1 VERTIGVDYP
11 AGIRALTI
19 AGRMKWSVR
28 SFKARGGRIGA
39 RPRID
44 RARGLAAFTLI
55 ELLVVIAIIAILAA
69 MLLPALSR
77 AKARAYNIACISNLK
92 QLEVCWHLY
101 AVDNRDLLAPNDSV
115 DDVSASDTNGTID
128 ARSLS
133 WCPDHPMTDTTTS
146 NLQLGVLFPYNTSV
160 PIYHCPSDRSTVQT
174 PDGVPL
180 PQLRDRSYNMSQSV
194 NGYPQYKD
202 PAGILALLPCWD
214 RYTLIHAPSPAQLFV
229 FIDENSDTELDS
241 QFGNPVGLPFWPQEW
256 FDMPSNRHIQGCNL
270 SFADG
275 HVEHWRW
282 KAPMVFDGWLLPV
295 PPQQMPDF
303 LRVQNAMK
311 LPTDN

>member
-1 VERTIGVDYP
+1 
-11 AGIRALTI
+11 
-19 AGRMKWSVR
+19 MKWPLR
-28 SFKARGGRIGA
+28 SFKGRGERIGA

-44 RARGLAAFTLI
+44 RARGRAAFTLI

-69 MLLPALSR
+69 ILLPVLSR
-77 AKARAYNIACISNLK
+77 AKARAYTVACLSNLR

-101 AVDNRDLLAPNDSV
+101 AVDNRDLLPPNDSV
-115 DDVSASDTNGTID
+115 DDVTPANTNGTIE

-133 WCPDHPMTDTTTS
+133 WCPDHPMFDTTPS
-146 NLQLGVLFPYNTSV
+146 NLELGVLFPYNTCV
-160 PIYHCPSDRSTVQT
+160 PIYHCPADHSTVQT
-174 PDGVPL
+174 ADGMPL
-180 PQLRDRSYNMSQSV
+180 PQLRERSYNMSQSV
-194 NGYPQYKD
+194 NGYWEYPD
-202 PAGILALLPCWD
+202 PEGMLAILPCWD
-214 RYTLIHAPSPAQLFV
+214 RYTLIREPSPAQLFV

-241 QFGNPVGLPFWPQEW
+241 QFGNPVGLPFWPVEW
-256 FDMPSNRHIQGCNL
+256 FDMPSDRHIQGGNL

-282 KAPMVFDGWLLPV
+282 KAPMVFYGWEMPV

-311 LPTDN
+311 LAPGN

>member
-1 VERTIGVDYP
+1 
-11 AGIRALTI
+11 
-19 AGRMKWSVR
+19 MKNPFPQNKPVTNPPVAACR
-28 SFKARGGRIGA
+28 
-39 RPRID
+39 
-44 RARGLAAFTLI
+44 AFTLI

-69 MLLPALSR
+69 ILLPALSR
-77 AKARAYNIACISNLK
+77 AKARAYNIACLSNLK

-101 AVDNRDLLAPNDSV
+101 AVDNRDLLPPNDSISLI
-115 DDVSASDTNGTID
+115 SANSNGVID

-146 NLQLGVLFPYNTSV
+146 NLELGVLFAYNTSV
-160 PIYHCPSDRSTVQT
+160 PIYHCPADRSTIQT

-180 PQLRDRSYNMSQSV
+180 TQLRDRSYNMSQSV

-202 PAGILALLPCWD
+202 PDNILAILPCWD

-229 FIDENSDTELDS
+229 FIDEDSDTELDA
-241 QFGNPVGLPFWPQEW
+241 QFGNPVGLPYWPQEW
-256 FDMPSNRHIQGCNL
+256 FDIPADRHNQGGNL

-282 KAPMVFDGWLLPV
+282 KVPKVFNGWEVPVAPQD
-295 PPQQMPDF
+295 MPDF

-311 LPTDN
+311 LATDN